1 MFAVQVSKCIIP
13 QDQIYMWN
21 WMFYKQW
28 LRADMVVCRIMSY
41 ITVHFLSFC
50 CYCCGLMVHVDGFIF
65 ISGFALWQN
74 ALLLCCIRH
83 SKWKKQNRLFW
94 CVEEEWGNGD
104 KYAQNICNVT
114 SQIHLKNLFQ
124 NNTPKVR
131 SKASHI
137 LIPWSLTQ
145 IPKQPHKYSARR
157 GCNIWF
163 VILCTLTQLSTFLL
177 SDSVDLLSFVPL
189 VWVYCACCLFIIQAI

>member
-28 LRADMVVCRIMSY
+28 LRADMVVSRIMSY
-41 ITVHFLSFC
+41 TTVHFLCFC

-65 ISGFALWQN
+65 ISGFALCQN

-83 SKWKKQNRLFW
+83 SKWKTQNRLFW

-124 NNTPKVR
+124 YTPLKWDLKQVTSLSHEVWRRSQNNPINIQQGGVAIFDLSFSVLWLSSAR
-131 SKASHI
+131 FYY
-137 LIPWSLTQ
+137 LTQ
-145 IPKQPHKYSARR
+145 
-157 GCNIWF
+157 
-163 VILCTLTQLSTFLL
+163 
-177 SDSVDLLSFVPL
+177 
-189 VWVYCACCLFIIQAI
+189 